1 MLGIPKALSTI
12 FFFWISKNLK
22 DIWMGN
28 QQGTRVI
35 YIKKIDLK

>member
-12 FFFWISKNLK
+12 FFWISKNLK

-35 YIKKIDLK
+35 YIKWYIKK

>member
-12 FFFWISKNLK
+12 FFWISKNLK

-28 QQGTRVI
+28 QQGTRGYI
-35 YIKKIDLK
+35 YKMIDLK